1 MAAVLE
7 PASCGGNLP
16 IPAQPWIPVRYGT
29 DAIPV
34 IGAPDPA
41 AATSTLARAVSGL
54 PGLMKAVLDVLAALL
69 LLVVL
74 SPVLVALALAVRADG
89 DPAFFRQTRVGLDGR
104 EFTMVKFRSMV
115 VDAEARLAALQA
127 ENEGAGPLFKLR
139 HDPRVTRVGAALR
152 KYSLDELPQLF
163 NVVTGR
169 MSLPHRPP
177 ACAAP
182 RARPVRPAHGEFRR
196 PSAAA
201 GCTAGRVHPARRGSN
216 SFASLAAH
224 FRRHQPAG
232 SRGSGGSCYT
242 VVHVVA
248 DQRALS

>member
-54 PGLMKAVLDVLAALL
+54 PGLMKAVLDVLVALL

-139 HDPRVTRVGAALR
+139 HDPRVTRVGEALR

-169 MSLPHRPP
+169 MSLIGPRPALP
-177 ACAAP
+177 RERVPFVLHTASFADRQRLRDALRAASTLLDAGRTRSRP
-182 RARPVRPAHGEFRR
+182 WRPTFAVTNPPVREVQ
-196 PSAAA
+196 AA
-201 GCTAGRVHPARRGSN
+201 
-216 SFASLAAH
+216 
-224 FRRHQPAG
+224 
-232 SRGSGGSCYT
+232 
-242 VVHVVA
+242 VA
-248 DQRALS
+248 TL